1 MQNKSNNIMIF
12 TAYQLDAE
20 RQLNDISAILEEML
34 NTLNNILQKCGGY
47 LDTSDNEYDCIYAV
61 ECEDGMELVET
72 QITALKIENDVVYY
86 KTKWN
91 GDEWR
96 NLRYS
101 DNYSLPTIVS
111 IMDGI
116 FGYIPFEDDRK

>member
-1 MQNKSNNIMIF
+1 MRF
-12 TAYQLDAE
+12 TAYQLEAE
-20 RQLNDISAILEEML
+20 RQLNDISAILDDML
-34 NTLNNILQKCGGY
+34 NTLKSILNKCGGY
-47 LDTSDNEYDCIYAV
+47 LDTSDTECDCLYAV
-61 ECEDGMELVET
+61 ECQDAMELVET

-101 DNYSLPTIVS
+101 DNYYLPTIVS

-116 FGYIPFEDDRK
+116 FAYLPFEDDRK

>member
-1 MQNKSNNIMIF
+1 MRFTVEQLATEHYLNAVSN
-12 TAYQLDAE
+12 A
-20 RQLNDISAILEEML
+20 LEDML
-34 NTLNNILQKCGGY
+34 NTLKSILNKCGGY
-47 LDTSDNEYDCIYAV
+47 LDTSDDEYDCIYAV
-61 ECEDGMELVET
+61 ECEDAMDLVET

-101 DNYSLPTIVS
+101 DNFYLPTIVS

-116 FGYIPFEDDRK
+116 FAYVPFEDDRD